1 MRTRALMLFTVAAFP
16 TGCGLISNAL
26 DMENTSVR
34 AERGNFDALEA
45 AATQVGWRAVR
56 GTSSTD
62 WPLTIHVEKGEKILI
77 TENAQTGRIAFTCD
91 GDRLDD
97 DDRCLTEVNKIWN
110 IAFGHILVDD

>member
-1 MRTRALMLFTVAAFP
+1 MMLFMFAFVP
-16 TGCGLISNAL
+16 TGCGLISTAL

-34 AERGNFDALEA
+34 AERANFDALEA
-45 AATQVGWRAVR
+45 AATQVGWRPVR

-77 TENAQTGRIAFTCD
+77 TENAQTGRIAFTCN

-97 DDRCLTEVNKIWN
+97 DDRCLVEVNKIWN

>member
-1 MRTRALMLFTVAAFP
+1 MRTRALMLFMFAAFP

-34 AERGNFDALEA
+34 AERANFDALEA
-45 AATQVGWRAVR
+45 AATQVGWRPVR

-62 WPLTIHVEKGEKILI
+62 WPLTVHVDKGEKILI

-97 DDRCLTEVNKIWN
+97 DDRCLGEVNKIWN